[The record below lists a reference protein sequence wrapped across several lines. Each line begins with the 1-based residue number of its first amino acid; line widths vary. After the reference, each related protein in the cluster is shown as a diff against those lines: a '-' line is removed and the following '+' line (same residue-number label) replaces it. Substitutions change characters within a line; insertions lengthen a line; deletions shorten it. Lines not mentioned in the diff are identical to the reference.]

1 MELQEFSVKYAQASA
16 AVGRIVLGQEQVI
29 GQVLLAMV
37 VGGHVLLEGA
47 PGLGK
52 TLLVRSL
59 GRVLGC
65 SFGRIQFTPDLM
77 PSDVTGSNV
86 YNSKSAEFEFVKGP
100 LFNQLV
106 LADEINRA
114 PAKTQSALLEAMQ
127 ERAVTIDGVSR
138 ALGPPFLV
146 LATQN
151 PIESQGT
158 YPLPEAQLDRFLFKL
173 NVEYPSIETEES
185 ILNAYLGGFNPQSL
199 EAPQILS
206 VEDLLAMRAALALV
220 TVSPEIVR
228 YITQLVRA
236 TRAQRN
242 IEVGAS
248 PRASIGLLTAS
259 RAVAAADGRDFVLP
273 DDVKSLAPGVLQ
285 HRIILHPDAELE
297 GMKAAEVIESI
308 LTEVTAPGGIAS

>member
-1 MELQEFSVKYAQASA
+1 MKYAQASA
-16 AVGRIVLGQEQVI
+16 AVGRIVLGQEHVVE
-29 GQVLLAMV
+29 QVLLAMI

-173 NVEYPSIETEES
+173 NVDYPSLETEEL
-185 ILNAYLGGFNPQSL
+185 ILNAYLGGFDPQSL

-206 VEDLLAMRAALALV
+206 VEELLAMRSALDQV

-228 YITQLVRA
+228 YITELVRA
-236 TRAQRN
+236 TRTERN

-248 PRASIGLLTAS
+248 PRASIGLLIAS

-273 DDVKSLAPGVLQ
+273 DDVKTLAPSVLQ

-297 GMKAAEVIESI
+297 GMKASEVIESI
-308 LTEVTAPGGIAS
+308 LTEVSAPGGIAS